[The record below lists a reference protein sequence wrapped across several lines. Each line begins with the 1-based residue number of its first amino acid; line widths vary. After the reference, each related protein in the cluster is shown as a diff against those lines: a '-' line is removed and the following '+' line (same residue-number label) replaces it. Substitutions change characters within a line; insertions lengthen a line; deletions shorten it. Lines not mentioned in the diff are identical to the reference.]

1 MLHLNSL
8 ILFATKI
15 VQTFLKP
22 TQVHQRCDEVRR
34 VLDVL
39 ERINDGDDVENVLNV
54 DNKTSNV
61 TLSDFKDSLDLTQ
74 PILCGENKIA
84 SQTKVK

>member
-1 MLHLNSL
+1 M
-8 ILFATKI
+8 
-15 VQTFLKP
+15 
-22 TQVHQRCDEVRR
+22 
-34 VLDVL
+34 LDVL

-61 TLSDFKDSLDLTQ
+61 TLADFKDSLDLTQ

-84 SQTKVK
+84 PQNKVKWKEVKLGSIAYEIFQLC